1 MNAELNKVNEYLAS
15 DSHCKKVVA
24 TLTYQ
29 ACVSIDLSDYLTQD
43 EIGLVTKVEVEYA
56 NLRVHFSHYYRD
68 FYLNEEHQVGYEDI
82 DYSYPN
88 VDLFNAFSLDV
99 MSLLNEH
106 FPNAQVN
113 NLKDAQTIA
122 YKLSEIGLEKLYPEV
137 EHKAWV
143 DVVYLYTTESKEKL
157 DALYSKF
164 LVDLIK
170 KFL

>member
-1 MNAELNKVNEYLAS
+1 MNTELNKYLTS
-15 DSHCKKVVA
+15 ESISKKVVA

-29 ACVSIDLSDYLTQD
+29 ARIAIDLSDYLTQE

-88 VDLFNAFSLDV
+88 VDLFNAFELDV
-99 MSLLNEH
+99 VSLLNDH
-106 FPNAQVN
+106 FPNAQFN
-113 NLKDAQTIA
+113 NLKDAQTVA
-122 YKLSEIGLEKLYPEV
+122 YKLAEIGLEKLYPEV

-143 DVVYLYTTESKEKL
+143 DVVHLYTTESKEKL